1 MADGNN
7 LKDRFPERTFNSL
20 ILGIGE
26 LAAQVS
32 DGAGKVTSAIKETL
46 EDVSSQ
52 ILDRVTKAAEDEA
65 RTRVNQVNHETNEVD
80 VETTD
85 KILNG
90 AMNNSRFDIKVSL
103 AEGILNGLFCGSLIT
118 VNIHNYAAPQP
129 PASSEEAKT
138 EES

>member
-1 MADGNN
+1 M
-7 LKDRFPERTFNSL
+7 
-20 ILGIGE
+20 
-26 LAAQVS
+26 S
-32 DGAGKVTSAIKETL
+32 DGAGKVKDAIKVKL
-46 EDVSSQ
+46 EDASSK
-52 ILDRVTKAAEDEA
+52 ILDRVTKAAEEEA

-103 AEGILNGLFCGSLIT
+103 AEGILNGLFCGSLVT

-129 PASSEEAKT
+129 PARSGEAETEEA
-138 EES
+138 

>member
-7 LKDRFPERTFNSL
+7 FEKKRSDEDSVAKALM
-20 ILGIGE
+20 LGGE
-26 LAAQVS
+26 LAASAMQSMEQVA
-32 DGAGKVTSAIKETL
+32 GAIQSSLGDVANAMAEKVAKA
-46 EDVSSQ
+46 
-52 ILDRVTKAAEDEA
+52 LDERMQKAEK
-65 RTRVNQVNHETNEVD
+65 HNEVD

-90 AMNNSRFDIKVSL
+90 AMNNSRFDVKVSL

-118 VNIHNYAAPQP
+118 VNIHNYAASPQP
-129 PASSEEAKT
+129 ENSDVSKT

>member
-46 EDVSSQ
+46 EDASSQ

-65 RTRVNQVNHETNEVD
+65 RARTSKETHGVD

-118 VNIHNYAAPQP
+118 VNIHNHAAPQP
-129 PASSEEAKT
+129 PASSEEAET
-138 EES
+138 EET

>member
-7 LKDRFPERTFNSL
+7 LNERFPEGTINSLNSL
-20 ILGIGE
+20 ILGLGE

-32 DGAGKVTSAIKETL
+32 EGAGKMTNAIKGKLEDASSVIVDKVTKTL
-46 EDVSSQ
+46 E
-52 ILDRVTKAAEDEA
+52 EEA
-65 RTRVNQVNHETNEVD
+65 HARANKESHGID

-103 AEGILNGLFCGSLIT
+103 AEGILNGLFNGSLIT

-129 PASSEEAKT
+129 PASSGQAETEEA
-138 EES
+138 